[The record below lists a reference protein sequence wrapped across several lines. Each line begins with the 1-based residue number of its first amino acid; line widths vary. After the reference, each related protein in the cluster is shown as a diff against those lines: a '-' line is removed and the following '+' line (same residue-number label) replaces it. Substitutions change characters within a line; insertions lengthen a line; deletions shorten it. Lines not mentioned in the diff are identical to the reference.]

1 MIHIFANSKDLLN
14 ASPEYANIAR
24 GKASKAKRQRM
35 QAKKASIENAIIS
48 SIDNKASYL
57 QLKQRRQNA
66 ADKRAKIAEKR
77 LTAAQ
82 RAKIA

>member
-1 MIHIFANSKDLLN
+1 MIHILANSNDLLN

-35 QAKKASIENAIIS
+35 QAKKASIENTIIN

-66 ADKRAKIAEKR
+66 AEKRAKIAEKR

>member
-1 MIHIFANSKDLLN
+1 
-14 ASPEYANIAR
+14 
-24 GKASKAKRQRM
+24 M
-35 QAKKASIENAIIS
+35 QAKKASIENTIIN

-57 QLKQRRQNA
+57 ELKQRRQNA

>member
-1 MIHIFANSKDLLN
+1 MIYIFANSTDLLN

-48 SIDNKASYL
+48 SIDNEASYL
-57 QLKQRRQNA
+57 ELKQRRQNA

>member
-1 MIHIFANSKDLLN
+1 MIYIFATSNDLLN

-24 GKASKAKRQRM
+24 GKASKLKRQRM

-48 SIDNKASYL
+48 SIDNEASYL
-57 QLKQRRQNA
+57 ELKQRRQNA

>member
-1 MIHIFANSKDLLN
+1 MIHIFANSTDLL
-14 ASPEYANIAR
+14 ATSPEYANIAR

-35 QAKKASIENAIIS
+35 QAKKASIENTLIN
-48 SIDNKASYL
+48 SIDSKASYL
-57 QLKQRRQNA
+57 ELRAKRERA
-66 ADKRAKIAEKR
+66 ANKRAKIAAKR

>member
-1 MIHIFANSKDLLN
+1 MMQIFATSTDLKN
-14 ASPEYANIAR
+14 ATSYSQIAR
-24 GKASKAKRQRM
+24 GKASKLKRQRM
-35 QAKKASIENAIIS
+35 QAKKASIENTLIN

-66 ADKRAKIAEKR
+66 AEKRAKIAEKR

-82 RAKIA
+82 RAKIS

>member
-1 MIHIFANSKDLLN
+1 
-14 ASPEYANIAR
+14 
-24 GKASKAKRQRM
+24 M

-48 SIDNKASYL
+48 SIDNEASYL

-82 RAKIA
+82 RVKLA